1 MYRIYDVIKS
11 ILRGLLACLVHVN
24 GPTNRSHFITKYHL
38 QMYLTQQ
45 ALLKFI
51 EIFIT
56 LSGFGAYTQALPVT
70 FYIAKIQRQIAAF
83 NIILS
88 FGKTI
93 RISLLFPYS
102 IGNYVDLC
110 RDFEPYNY
118 GDNFHQ

>member
-51 EIFIT
+51 EIWFRSVHPC
-56 LSGFGAYTQALPVT
+56 LSSDILY
-70 FYIAKIQRQIAAF
+70 RQNKAA
-83 NIILS
+83 NSS
-88 FGKTI
+88 F
-93 RISLLFPYS
+93 
-102 IGNYVDLC
+102 
-110 RDFEPYNY
+110 
-118 GDNFHQ
+118 